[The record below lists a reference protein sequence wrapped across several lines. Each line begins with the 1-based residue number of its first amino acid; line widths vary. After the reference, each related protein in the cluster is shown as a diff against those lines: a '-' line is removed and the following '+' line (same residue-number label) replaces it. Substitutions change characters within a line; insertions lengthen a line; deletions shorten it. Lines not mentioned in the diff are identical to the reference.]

1 MYNIMNSEPE
11 YSDYS
16 EHKQFLKL
24 FCNVALL
31 CYITLVL
38 SCNDIFV
45 NV

>member
-16 EHKQFLKL
+16 ERKQFLKL

-31 CYITLVL
+31 CYITFEFFLVMIY
-38 SCNDIFV
+38 S
-45 NV
+45 